1 MTQEQP
7 QANESQA
14 QTTAPET
21 PAPETGAQTAAETGP
36 ANAAPAPSPREV
48 ELEAEVVKLKD
59 QLLRAVAETE
69 NVRRRLEQQAEDRGK
84 YAVGNFA
91 KDILQVAD
99 NLHRALESI
108 PAEARNDDPMA
119 HKLVEGVEL
128 TQRTFLSTLERYGIK
143 RIVSLGQR
151 FDPHFHQA
159 MMEIEDVTAVAG
171 TVVLEMQAG
180 YTIHDRLLREAMVG
194 VSKGG
199 PKVQPGAA
207 GVDETV

>member
-1 MTQEQP
+1 MTQDQP
-7 QANESQA
+7 QTTDIPPESTEEEILVPEA
-14 QTTAPET
+14 APE
-21 PAPETGAQTAAETGP
+21 
-36 ANAAPAPSPREV
+36 PSAREV

-108 PAEARNDDPMA
+108 PAEARADDPIA
-119 HKLVEGVEL
+119 RKLVEGVEL
-128 TQRTFLSTLERYGIK
+128 TQRSFVSALERYGIK
-143 RIVSLGQR
+143 KIESLGQR
-151 FDPHFHQA
+151 FDPHLHQA
-159 MMEIEDVTAVAG
+159 VMEVEDATKPAG
-171 TVVLEMQAG
+171 TVVLEMQSG
-180 YTIHDRLLREAMVG
+180 YLIHDRLLREAMVG

-199 PKVQPGAA
+199 PKPQPGDA
-207 GVDETV
+207 GVDTSV

>member
-1 MTQEQP
+1 MTQDQP
-7 QANESQA
+7 Q
-14 QTTAPET
+14 TTDSSPELS
-21 PAPETGAQTAAETGP
+21 AAE
-36 ANAAPAPSPREV
+36 AAATETSSPEAMPAPSPREV

-99 NLHRALESI
+99 NLHRAMESI
-108 PAEARNDDPMA
+108 PAEVRANDPMA
-119 HKLVEGVEL
+119 HKLAEGVEL
-128 TQRTFLSTLERYGIK
+128 TERTFLSTLERYGIK

-151 FDPHFHQA
+151 FDPHAHQA
-159 MMEIEDVTAVAG
+159 MMEVEDLTKPAG

-199 PKVQPGAA
+199 PKAQPGDA
-207 GVDETV
+207 GVDTSV

>member
-1 MTQEQP
+1 MTQDQP
-7 QANESQA
+7 QTTDTPPEPTNLES
-14 QTTAPET
+14 
-21 PAPETGAQTAAETGP
+21 AAETAP
-36 ANAAPAPSPREV
+36 PDAPAELSPREV

-108 PAEARNDDPMA
+108 PAEARANDAMA
-119 HKLVEGVEL
+119 HKLTEGVEL
-128 TQRTFLSTLERYGIK
+128 TERTFLSTLERYGIK
-143 RIVSLGQR
+143 RILSLGQR
-151 FDPHFHQA
+151 FDPHQHQA
-159 MMEIEDVTAVAG
+159 MMEIEDATKPAG

-180 YTIHDRLLREAMVG
+180 YVIHDRLLREAMVG

-199 PKVQPGAA
+199 PKPQPGDA
-207 GVDETV
+207 GVDTSA

>member
-7 QANESQA
+7 QTTDTPPEPTDLES
-14 QTTAPET
+14 
-21 PAPETGAQTAAETGP
+21 AAET
-36 ANAAPAPSPREV
+36 APPEATAAPSPREV
-48 ELEAEVVKLKD
+48 ELEAEVLKLKD

-99 NLHRALESI
+99 NLRRALESI
-108 PAEARNDDPMA
+108 PAEARASDAMA
-119 HKLVEGVEL
+119 HKLAEGVEL
-128 TQRTFLSTLERYGIK
+128 TERTFLSTLERYGIK
-143 RIVSLGQR
+143 RIESLGQR
-151 FDPHFHQA
+151 FDPHQHQA
-159 MMEIEDVTAVAG
+159 MMEIEDAAKPAG

-180 YTIHDRLLREAMVG
+180 YIIHDRLLREAMVG

-199 PKVQPGAA
+199 PKPQPGDA
-207 GVDETV
+207 GVDTSA